1 MRKNSLIGCLL
12 LWASMAMAQPAAVKN
27 VVNST
32 LTLTTYTADG
42 TQRGVVPAVF
52 IGSDGVAVSAWKPF
66 EGTDSV
72 GVKDY
77 SGAACAFQAL
87 LGADDIYDLTKFSVS
102 AAKVQPLSLGKAAAG
117 EDVWVVPPKQL
128 GAPVKGKVKVADH
141 FNTSYN
147 YYQLYVG
154 GASEKLNGAAVVNL
168 KGELIGLF
176 SQSGKQQ
183 SATDAAYARDFVVT
197 GLSQNN
203 PVMRRARL
211 RIALPESEREA
222 VVALLL
228 SNSQKPSDH
237 AATIREFI
245 RKFPHLTD
253 GYYAMTMLALG
264 KGDNAEADRMLQESV
279 AQASKKGE
287 AHFNYAN
294 VIYLVLTGQQ
304 PIQGDAPVTWTLD
317 KALSEVQQANAAD
330 PQFIYQHL
338 MAQII
343 YAQAHYADALTL
355 FESLAR
361 MEPRLPET
369 YLEMAQC
376 KEQLG
381 ADNAEVLALLEKSVE
396 VCDTPYT
403 ATSAPYFYA
412 RGLQYAKMGE
422 YRKAMVDLGCATSI
436 STRDASVPTSTTSG
450 SRSNSR
456 ANSTNRP
463 WATSSPPADSLP
475 KRWSIMPEAGSLYLR
490 VNRPQDAA
498 EAAKYCIKINPDYA
512 DGYLILGIAQ
522 TQLDQKADGHSQ
534 YREGQG
540 NGNTQADSFLK
551 KLK

>member
-42 TQRGVVPAVF
+42 MQRDVVPAVF

-176 SQSGKQQ
+176 TQSGKQQ

-304 PIQGDAPVTWTLD
+304 PIQGDTPATWTLD

-422 YRKAMVDLGCATSI
+422 YRKAMVDLLRYEYFNQG
-436 STRDASVPTSTTSG
+436 RLG
-450 SRSNSR
+450 
-456 ANSTNRP
+456 
-463 WATSSPPADSLP
+463 ADFYYQREQIELQGKLYQQALGDILTACRLAP
-475 KRWSIMPEAGSLYLR
+475 EEVEYHAEAGSLYLR

-522 TQLDQKADGHSQ
+522 TQLDQKADGIANI
-534 YREGQG
+534 EKAKAM
-540 NGNTQADSFLK
+540 GNTQADSFLK